1 MIGIETFDQK
11 DGVVRF
17 IADLRAPHYKLPST
31 AICDLVPG
39 APDTHYGKARNNK
52 INYYNKSE
60 SWIVP
65 ADWEANM
72 MNRLKTLKI
81 GLGAKVKFNLF
92 GKYNYL
98 NFIAGMLDADV
109 HSCVTWAIDTL
120 KFSGICLDRNI
131 TTNSVTITT
140 NILKEPAL
148 KLNIRDLFRFIVDD
162 DVDSIQKF
170 FPVKISFLNY
180 LHENIMV
187 GSIPGYLGHYS
198 PLLLAASVGSY
209 EIVKLLHSK
218 YDADIHLLGG
228 RYRDT
233 TAIDCARHHFWL
245 GISQERTNK
254 KIDIIQYLQSHNAKT
269 GNEQRKIVQNL
280 CKAAY

>member
-1 MIGIETFDQK
+1 
-11 DGVVRF
+11 
-17 IADLRAPHYKLPST
+17 
-31 AICDLVPG
+31 
-39 APDTHYGKARNNK
+39 
-52 INYYNKSE
+52 
-60 SWIVP
+60 
-65 ADWEANM
+65 
-72 MNRLKTLKI
+72 
-81 GLGAKVKFNLF
+81 
-92 GKYNYL
+92 
-98 NFIAGMLDADV
+98 
-109 HSCVTWAIDTL
+109 
-120 KFSGICLDRNI
+120 
-131 TTNSVTITT
+131 
-140 NILKEPAL
+140 
-148 KLNIRDLFRFIVDD
+148 
-162 DVDSIQKF
+162 
-170 FPVKISFLNY
+170 

-280 CKAAY
+280 CKAAYRGDNTEIQSILTTNPASVNQTVSDAIFGGWASFLGVYSPLMAAVVNNKLQMVKLLVEQYHADVNLLNGRSLDYTVLDYAKHYQF